1 MNSLNEERIWK
12 KKRENEN
19 EMLNKKMHSKLT
31 GSTIM
36 WSSVT
41 VDLSIAQFDVN
52 ILALLFL
59 IFDYVST

>member
-1 MNSLNEERIWK
+1 MRKEYGK
-12 KKRENEN
+12 KKREKEN